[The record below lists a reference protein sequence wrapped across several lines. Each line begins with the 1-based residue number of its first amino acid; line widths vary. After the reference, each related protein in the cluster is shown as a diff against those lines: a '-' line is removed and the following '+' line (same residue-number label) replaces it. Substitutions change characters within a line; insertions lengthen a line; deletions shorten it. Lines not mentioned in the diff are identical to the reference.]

1 MSLKFQQSLSPKL
14 KTIDMSTLGHKKFH
28 DCNFFPNTYFLSNV
42 CAESNVFL
50 FFFPIAKPKRV
61 PMGENCVVCGMSFPQ
76 REHVARH
83 FQDELLEIT
92 KTFDSPLSCAFCPF
106 TADRI
111 GKSTQEPLNIWTE
124 HSNCQIH
131 SRGDSKTHI
140 ALLIPNNF
148 FEFLL

>member
-1 MSLKFQQSLSPKL
+1 MTELMEFVNELPNKKQCNQCSYKSNKREYMAKHIALFHCKL
-14 KTIDMSTLGHKKFH
+14 DELMANEELVQMKQKKA
-28 DCNFFPNTYFLSNV
+28 TT
-42 CAESNVFL
+42 
-50 FFFPIAKPKRV
+50 KPKRV

-111 GKSTQEPLNIWTE
+111 GKSTL
-124 HSNCQIH
+124 
-131 SRGDSKTHI
+131 
-140 ALLIPNNF
+140 
-148 FEFLL
+148 

>member
-1 MSLKFQQSLSPKL
+1 MTELMEFVNELPNKKQCNQCSYKSNKREYMAKHIALFHCKL
-14 KTIDMSTLGHKKFH
+14 DELMANEELVQMKQKKA
-28 DCNFFPNTYFLSNV
+28 TT
-42 CAESNVFL
+42 
-50 FFFPIAKPKRV
+50 KPKRV

-111 GKSTQEPLNIWTE
+111 GKSTEGNGDTSSLLEPL
-124 HSNCQIH
+124 
-131 SRGDSKTHI
+131 
-140 ALLIPNNF
+140 
-148 FEFLL
+148 

>member
-1 MSLKFQQSLSPKL
+1 MANEELVKL
-14 KTIDMSTLGHKKFH
+14 KQKK
-28 DCNFFPNTYFLSNV
+28 
-42 CAESNVFL
+42 A
-50 FFFPIAKPKRV
+50 AGKPKRV

-111 GKSTQEPLNIWTE
+111 GNNI
-124 HSNCQIH
+124 
-131 SRGDSKTHI
+131 
-140 ALLIPNNF
+140 LIEILCCSVVPW
-148 FEFLL
+148 